1 MDGFTFY
8 KSFYETMKKIRKRA
22 DRANTALAVL
32 EFMFDDEEPQG
43 LTESCEIAFESF
55 RRMLEKSKHNAGRG
69 GRPLKENGITQS
81 ETELKPNGNRLKT
94 ELKPNGKQVQV
105 QVQDKYIPPTVNAY
119 AQERKGAKMAAFLE
133 KYPLI
138 NPDSHIA
145 GYDMDFEL
153 LTACFERSKKYLARK
168 PHDLSWV
175 AKNYHRIISGAFDDK
190 WDDDGELTQEEI
202 EANRRAF
209 EEKYGATAG
218 D

>member
-32 EFMFDDEEPQG
+32 EFMFEDEEPQG

-55 RRMLEKSKHNAGRG
+55 RRMLEKSKS
-69 GRPLKENGITQS
+69 L
-81 ETELKPNGNRLKT
+81 GN
-94 ELKPNGKQVQV
+94 NGKQSKRNQIEINSQSNENQNQSNESQSKSNRNQV
-105 QVQDKYIPPTVNAY
+105 KVKVKDKYIPPTVNAH
-119 AQERKGAKMAAFLE
+119 AQEGKGAKMAVFLA

-138 NPDSHIA
+138 NPDSHVA
-145 GYDMDFEL
+145 GYSLDFDA
-153 LTACFERSKKYLARK
+153 LTVAFERSKKYLIGK

-175 AKNYHRIISGAFDDK
+175 AKNQHRILAGEFDDIAY
-190 WDDDGELTQEEI
+190 DDGELTAEEM
-202 EANRRAF
+202 EANRIAF
-209 EEKYGATAG
+209 EAKYGTG